1 MIERHGSGGPW
12 EPVVGYS
19 RVVKAGPMVEVAGCT
34 AVDAEGHIVGGS
46 SVYDQARQA
55 LTNVVTALATVGAKP
70 EHVIRT
76 RLFITDITRWK
87 DLGAR
92 MVRSSA
98 TSGRSR
104 RCTGSARC
112 WTHGCLW
119 RSRLPLIYR
128 IPDLVRRM
136 TAPHA
141 G

>member
-70 EHVIRT
+70 EDVIRT

-87 DLGAR
+87 DFGRAHGEVFGDIRPVTAMYGISALLDPR
-92 MVRSSA
+92 MLVEIEASA
-98 TSGRSR
+98 Y
-104 RCTGSARC
+104 
-112 WTHGCLW
+112 
-119 RSRLPLIYR
+119 LP
-128 IPDLVRRM
+128 DS
-136 TAPHA
+136 
-141 G
+141 